1 MRRKSKITAIITYV
15 LSIVL
20 IVGLVVGN
28 FYAMSYSQ
36 IISIYLG
43 HDTSKTVS
51 NDENVDSQYYKSS
64 FSTEEEMRK
73 YTEEISQKIEEEG
86 IVLLKND
93 NNALPLASGGKV
105 SLLGQSSVDLVYGGV
120 GAGSVDSSEAPNLLD
135 AMKASGFDVNMTLW
149 DFYKSGAGSSY
160 RKAVPDVYG
169 QGSFAVNEV
178 PANVYTDEVKNSFKE
193 YNDAAVVVIG
203 RSGGETADISS
214 EVLESG
220 SLYLEVDKNER
231 ELLQM
236 ASDNFD
242 KVVVVINASNAMELD
257 FLNEYD
263 IDACIWVGAV
273 GERGAYAIGEVL
285 NGNVNPSGNLVNTYA
300 YNVMGSPAM
309 ANLGNYQIANSNVV
323 NGNTY
328 MVYAEGIYVGYRY
341 YETRYEDVVL
351 GNEKLENYDYSKEVQ
366 FPFGY
371 GLSYTNFEW
380 SEYTVK
386 EKENEFEISVKV
398 INKGDVAGKD
408 VVQIYMQSPYTEY
421 DKENDIEKSSVELV
435 GFEKTSLIEPGKS
448 EVITV
453 TVDKEDMKTYDAKG
467 YGTYIVDAGDYYFTA
482 GENSHDALNNILAA
496 KGYSKA
502 DGMDYEGNAELTN
515 KVTVENLDSKTY
527 AVSVATGNEI
537 SNQFEDVDIN
547 YYDPSFKYL
556 SRKDWTG
563 TWPTTYAG
571 GSMTASDQMLKDLEI
586 SHTEDPEAVMPET
599 GKISNEYGKLSAA
612 MFIGLDYNDEMWD
625 VLLDQLTIEEMTK
638 LVRMGGYA
646 TVPIESI
653 NLPGTIDKDGPAGI
667 SSTLVGGGTKCMS
680 YPAQVV
686 MGSTWNLD
694 LIEEMGKA
702 IGEDSLN
709 SKVAGWYAPGINIHR
724 APFSGRNFEYFAE
737 DSFLSGKMA
746 GSEVKGV
753 QSMGAFVFMKHFA
766 LNDQE
771 TNRMGGAIFANEQT
785 VRELY
790 LTPFEGAVRDGDAR
804 GAMAS
809 MNRIGARWSG
819 GHAGLMT
826 ETLRNEW
833 GFEGTVI
840 TDQASYSV
848 FAYQDILEGLEA
860 GTNLWLNTD
869 SSLWELS
876 GNTLTPTVVNNI
888 RESVHSIIYTIVN
901 SHAMNGLSVDSKIVS
916 VTPLWKYWLY
926 ALDAVVAIGVVVSVT
941 IVTKK
946 LLREKKENRQTV
958 K

>member
-1 MRRKSKITAIITYV
+1 MRKKSKITAIITYLV
-15 LSIVL
+15 SIVL

-43 HDTSKTVS
+43 HETSKTVS
-51 NDENVDSQYYKSS
+51 NDENVDTQYYKSS

-120 GAGSVDSSEAPNLLD
+120 GAGSVDSSESPNLLD

-220 SLYLEVDKNER
+220 SLYLEIDKNER

-309 ANLGNYQIANSNVV
+309 ANLGNYQIANSNVA

-380 SEYTVK
+380 SEYNVK

-398 INKGDVAGKD
+398 TNKGDVAGKD

-421 DKENDIEKSSVELV
+421 DKENSIEKSAVELV

-448 EVITV
+448 EVVTV
-453 TVDKEDMKTYDAKG
+453 IVDKEEMKTYDAKG

-502 DGMDYEGNAELTN
+502 NGMDYDGKVELTN
-515 KVTVENLDSKTY
+515 KVVVETLDSETY
-527 AVSVATGNEI
+527 SVSVATGNEI
-537 SNQFEDVDIN
+537 NNQFEDVDIN
-547 YYDPSFKYL
+547 YYDPSFNYL
-556 SRKDWTG
+556 SRKDWEG

-586 SHTEDPEAVMPET
+586 SHTEDQDEIMPET
-599 GKISNEYGKLSAA
+599 GKISDEHGKLSAA

-625 VLLDQLTIEEMTK
+625 VLLDQLTIEEMTQ

-702 IGEDSLN
+702 VGEDSLN

-790 LTPFEGAVRDGDAR
+790 LTPFEGAVREGNAR

-869 SSLWELS
+869 SSLWTLT

-888 RESVHSIIYTIVN
+888 RESAHSIIYTIVN

-941 IVTKK
+941 LVTKK
-946 LLREKKENRQTV
+946 LLRERKENRATI